1 MRVLVLGLLGW
12 FGVLSALGAERV
24 PGVVALVGGSQMV
37 AASDAGYLETYY
49 ALREKGKGP
58 KFRNLSWEG
67 DTVFARPRP
76 LNYPGLNQQLKSI
89 GATAVLMQFGQ
100 MESLAGEAG
109 VEEFENTY
117 EALIQDVRKVVP
129 QVVLLTPTPFSE
141 GGPLDVA
148 AAEARN
154 RNLRLYINAVERI
167 GTRQDLRV
175 IHAVGHDREK
185 PGPWQTQDGVQ
196 LTPDSQRRLA
206 ALIARFDL
214 ADRRDSGVAQY
225 TVEPGGKDVEALR
238 EAVIAKNKIWF
249 RYSRPTNWA
258 FLAGDRTDQAS
269 SRDHRDRSIRWFPQ
283 EMEEFVPLL
292 QAADVEIARRAAAIS
307 QESNS
312 Q

>member
-12 FGVLSALGAERV
+12 LGVLTGFGAERV
-24 PGVVALVGGSQMV
+24 PGLVALIGGSQLV
-37 AASDAGYLETYY
+37 AASEAGYLETYY
-49 ALREKGKGP
+49 VLREQGKGTR
-58 KFRNLSWEG
+58 FRNLSWEG

-76 LNYPGLNQQLKSI
+76 LNYPGLDQQLKSI

-109 VEEFENTY
+109 VEEFENAY
-117 EALIQDVRKVVP
+117 ETLIQDVRKVVP
-129 QVVLLTPTPFSE
+129 QVVLLTPTPFGE
-141 GGPLDVA
+141 GGPLDA
-148 AAEARN
+148 AAVAGRN

-175 IHAVGHDREK
+175 INVFGNQGE
-185 PGPWQTQDGVQ
+185 PPFPWRTEDGVQ
-196 LTPDSQRRLA
+196 PTPDSQRAIA
-206 ALIARFDL
+206 AWIALFDL
-214 ADRRDSGVAQY
+214 ADRRGSLVAEY
-225 TVEPGGKDVEALR
+225 TVQPGGKDVEALR

-258 FLAGDRTDQAS
+258 FLAGDRTEQAS

-292 QAADVEIARRAAAIS
+292 QAAEVEIAQRAAALRQKSIS
-307 QESNS
+307 Q
-312 Q
+312 